1 MTDPSTLLP
10 RFKTAISNND
20 IEAAERIA
28 ERLRK
33 TYEDRKSDRQRRLR
47 QSLLVRDG
55 FAASRDQQRTARE
68 HVRTSA
74 ATELAWSSFLM
85 TTATFLEYPEEID
98 KRKVQVTADELTS
111 RESDLEE
118 SVTAVA
124 SIIDEAD
131 LPAAVDIL
139 AVQTPENPVL
149 VGGKVE
155 LTIVI
160 GNVGGEPARGVQLE
174 TQGDSGIEIDPPPA
188 SIGALDVETSSSYD
202 FAIAGEEPG
211 KYTLRFNLSA
221 GNTESATERT
231 LVNVYSEGAFASS
244 RNGSTDQGPFS
255 GVDSRDLPDWL
266 LAVGAGGALG
276 LGAGAYGYL
285 KSDREGR
292 NKESK

>member
-1 MTDPSTLLP
+1 
-10 RFKTAISNND
+10 
-20 IEAAERIA
+20 
-28 ERLRK
+28 
-33 TYEDRKSDRQRRLR
+33 
-47 QSLLVRDG
+47 
-55 FAASRDQQRTARE
+55 
-68 HVRTSA
+68 
-74 ATELAWSSFLM
+74 M

-124 SIIDEAD
+124 AIINEAD
-131 LPAAVDIL
+131 LPATVDIL

-174 TQGDSGIEIDPPPA
+174 TQGDSGIEIDPPPV
-188 SIGALDVETSSSYD
+188 SVGALDVETNSSYD
-202 FAIAGEEPG
+202 FALTSEQPG
-211 KYTLRFNLSA
+211 KHTFRFNLSA
-221 GNTESATERT
+221 DNTESATERT
-231 LVNVYSEGAFASS
+231 FVNVYPEEAFASS
-244 RNGSTDQGPFS
+244 QNDSADQGQFP
-255 GVDSRDLPDWL
+255 GVDPQDLPDWL
-266 LAVGAGGALG
+266 PAVGAGGVLG

-292 NKESK
+292 NKGSE